1 MARPKIARK
10 STAVDM
16 TAMCDVA
23 FLLLSF
29 FILVTKFKPAEAIAV
44 NTPNSVVSKPAPEKN
59 VVLITINKDGKVFLS
74 ISQDNEDAKEDICNA
89 LNAKKNLGLDV
100 AAFKKADFYGASF
113 SQMQSFLKIPD
124 KERNGTN
131 VPGIPVDSTK
141 GTNEMNEWM
150 SLIHDAF
157 MGKNPNLILKGDNLS
172 KYPAF
177 KGVIDAFKRNDFM
190 KFEMVTNPQAVPV
203 GSELWKDNMQ
213 SGKRGGTE

>member
-10 STAVDM
+10 STTVDM

-29 FILVTKFKPAEAIAV
+29 FILVTKFKPAEAISV

-74 ISQDNEDAKEDICNA
+74 ISQDNEDAKEDIANQ
-89 LNAKKNLGLDV
+89 LNTTKHLGLNV
-100 AAFKKADFYGASF
+100 AAFKKAQFYGASF
-113 SQMQSFLKIPD
+113 SQLQAFLQIP
-124 KERNGTN
+124 ENQRNGAN
-131 VPGIPVDSTK
+131 LPGIPVDSTK

-150 SLIHDAF
+150 SLVRQAF
-157 MGKNPNLILKGDNLS
+157 LGKVPNLILKGDNLA

-177 KGVIDAFKRNDFM
+177 KGVIDAFKKNDFM

-203 GSELWKDNMQ
+203 GSELYKENLQ
-213 SGKRGGTE
+213 SGKRGAE